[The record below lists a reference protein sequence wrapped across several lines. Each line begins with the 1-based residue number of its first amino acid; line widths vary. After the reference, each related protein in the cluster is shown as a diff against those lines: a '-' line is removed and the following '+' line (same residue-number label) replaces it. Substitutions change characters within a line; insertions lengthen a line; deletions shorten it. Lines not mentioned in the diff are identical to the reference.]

1 MRGMIN
7 KGTLT
12 ALLAAQLVAVGVL
25 LAAKSGGIEEP
36 EPFLA
41 FDAEA
46 VDAITVSN
54 AQGSVTVTKVDGDWQ
69 LPDSVPAASL
79 KVESVI
85 EKFADMSGSWPVAN
99 TGSSRER
106 FEVTEE
112 NHQRHVVLKAG
123 EDTVADFYLGTSPG
137 FRKTHARRTDDGD
150 VYAVPFSNY
159 EAGPKTSDWLEKSLL
174 RPNGA
179 LNAIGR
185 QDSFELTKEEEGGWV
200 SADGTE
206 LDQGKVET
214 LVGRFNGLSVVDVS
228 DAVLPETPTAVL
240 TLTDDDGVLTF
251 TLYALADGEEYVATS
266 DRVPGAYE
274 VAKYIGEQMDKT
286 LADLVPDP
294 PEEEA
299 DGTSADETSAD
310 ETSADEPM
318 EAVEAAETEAA
329 ETTED
334 A

>member
-12 ALLAAQLVAVGVL
+12 ALLAVQLVAVGVL

-41 FDAEA
+41 FDAET
-46 VDAITVSN
+46 VDEITVSN
-54 AQGSVTVTKVDGDWQ
+54 AEGTVTVTKVDGDWR

-106 FEVTEE
+106 FEVTED

-150 VYAVPFSNY
+150 VYAIRFSNY
-159 EAGPKTSDWLEKSLL
+159 EAGTKASDWLEKTLL
-174 RPNGA
+174 RPSGA
-179 LNAIGR
+179 LKAIGR
-185 QDSFELTKEEEGGWV
+185 RDSFELTKEEEGGWISV
-200 SADGTE
+200 DGTE

-214 LVGRFNGLSVVDVS
+214 FVGRFNGLSAVDVS
-228 DAVLPETPTAVL
+228 DAVPPETPAAVL
-240 TLTDDDGVLTF
+240 TLTDDDGVQTF
-251 TLYALADGEEYVATS
+251 TLYALADGEEYVVTS

-274 VAKYIGEQMDKT
+274 VPKYIGEQMDKT

-299 DGTSADETSAD
+299 DAASVDETSV
-310 ETSADEPM
+310 DEPV
-318 EAVEAAETEAA
+318 EALEAAETEEARTPNEGA
-329 ETTED
+329 
-334 A
+334 

>member
-1 MRGMIN
+1 MKGMFN

-12 ALLAAQLVAVGVL
+12 ALLAVQLVAVGVL
-25 LAAKSGGIEEP
+25 LAARSGGIEEP

-41 FDAEA
+41 IDAEA
-46 VDAITVSN
+46 IDAITVSN
-54 AQGSVTVTKVDGDWQ
+54 ADGAVTVTKVDGDWR
-69 LPDSVPAASL
+69 LPDRVPAASL
-79 KVESVI
+79 KVESVL
-85 EKFADMSGSWPVAN
+85 EKFADMSGSWPVAD

-106 FEVTEE
+106 FEVSEE

-137 FRKTHARRTDDGD
+137 FRKTHARRADDDD
-150 VYAVPFSNY
+150 VYAIGFSNY
-159 EAGPKTSDWLEKSLL
+159 EAGVKTSDWLEKSLL

-179 LNAIGR
+179 LKAIGR
-185 QDSFELTKEEEGGWV
+185 QDSFELTKAEEAGWA

-214 LVGRFNGLSVVDVS
+214 LVGRFKGLSVVDVS

-240 TLTDDDGVLTF
+240 TLTDDDGVQTF
-251 TLYALADGEEYVATS
+251 TLYALADGEEYVAMS
-266 DRVPGAYE
+266 DRAPGAYE
-274 VAKYIGEQMDKT
+274 IASYIGEQMDKT

-299 DGTSADETSAD
+299 SEDETSVD
-310 ETSADEPM
+310 EASADEP
-318 EAVEAAETEAA
+318 AATVEEQA
-329 ETTED
+329 TTDEG